1 MPVVSISLDDESSA
15 ALDSITEALGLK
27 GRSESVR
34 FAIKTATAELREMED
49 FSGTVE
55 GVMIM
60 VHGSH
65 GDRWITQVQHR
76 YGDIIKT
83 QLHSHLQDRNC
94 LEVMII
100 SGDGSSVRDMMRE
113 IHSSGCCRYLK
124 FVRS

>member
-1 MPVVSISLDDESSA
+1 MPVISISLDEDSVA
-15 ALDSITEALGLK
+15 ALDGITDALELK

-34 FAIKTATAELREMED
+34 FAIKSATAELKELD
-49 FSGTVE
+49 NFSGTVE
-55 GVMIM
+55 GVLIM

-65 GDRWITQVQHR
+65 GDAWLTQVQHR
-76 YGDIIKT
+76 YGEIVKT

-100 SGDGSSVRDMMRE
+100 SGDGGLLKDMMRE
-113 IHSSGCCRYLK
+113 IHSAGTCRYLK